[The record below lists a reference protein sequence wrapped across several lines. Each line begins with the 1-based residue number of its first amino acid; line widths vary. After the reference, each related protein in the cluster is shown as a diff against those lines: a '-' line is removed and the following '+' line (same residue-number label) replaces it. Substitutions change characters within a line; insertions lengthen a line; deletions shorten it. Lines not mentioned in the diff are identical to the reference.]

1 MNYPG
6 NFVSEV
12 LMIKFELIFFAKIY
26 KNILYFN
33 VCEIYRI
40 NEVQTFHNETQTML
54 QEVKHALKDVVT
66 RSINNVED
74 RITEA
79 KEETKESVTALR

>member
-6 NFVSEV
+6 NFTSEV
-12 LMIKFELIFFAKIY
+12 LMIKSELIFFAKIY
-26 KNILYFN
+26 KTFYILMF
-33 VCEIYRI
+33 EIYRI
-40 NEVQTFHNETQTML
+40 NEVQTLHNETQTML
-54 QEVKHALKDVVT
+54 QEVKHTLKDIVT
-66 RSINNVED
+66 RSINNIED